1 MNQIA
6 RDEFLHRRRAGIGGS
21 DIAAILGLSKY
32 KTAYDV
38 WLDKRGEAPA
48 EDESDKP
55 WLYWGSVLEDVV
67 AKEYGQRT
75 GSKVQRVNAQLIHP
89 ERDFAV
95 ANIDRAVV
103 NPDIAGRVWWKD
115 GRLTTDRI
123 LECKTAN
130 GFAANLWGEPGSD
143 QVPESYLCQC
153 QWYLGITGA
162 RYADVAVLI
171 GGSDYRTYTIEAMPD
186 LFSDMMS
193 EAEAFWKLVQDGVA
207 PDPQTLADAQARWP
221 QHVAG
226 KTAVASIPTVRA
238 IEELDAIKQQAKALA
253 EREEALKLQ
262 IMAEAQDAEILTD
275 MGTPIATLKT
285 QSATRI
291 DAKALRADHPGIADL
306 YSKTSS
312 SRVLRIKSRKE

>member
-48 EDESDKP
+48 EDDSDKP

-67 AKEYGQRT
+67 AREYGQRT

-89 ERDFAV
+89 EHDFAV

-171 GGSDYRTYTIEAMPD
+171 GGSDYRTYTVEAMPD

-226 KTAVASIPTVRA
+226 KTAVASISTVRA

>member
-6 RDEFLHRRRAGIGGS
+6 RDEFLNRRRAGIGGS
-21 DIAAILGLSKY
+21 DIAAILGLSKF

-38 WLDKRGEAPA
+38 WLDKRGEAPPQDDG
-48 EDESDKP
+48 EKP
-55 WLYWGSVLEDVV
+55 WLYWGAVLEDVV
-67 AKEYGQRT
+67 AKEYGLRT
-75 GSKVQRVNAQLIHP
+75 GSKVQRVNAQLRHP

-103 NPDIAGRVWWKD
+103 NPEIAGRVWWKD

-130 GFAANLWGEPGSD
+130 GFAGNLWGEPGSD
-143 QVPESYLCQC
+143 QVPDAYLCQC

-186 LFSDMMS
+186 LFADMMT
-193 EAEAFWKLVQDGVA
+193 EAEAFWQLVKDGVA

-226 KTAVASIPTVRA
+226 KTATASISTVRA
-238 IEELDAIKQQAKALA
+238 IEELGAIKEQAKALA
-253 EREEALKLQ
+253 EREDALKIQ
-262 IMAEAQDAEILTD
+262 IMTEAQDAEILTD
-275 MGTPIATLKT
+275 MGTPIATLKA

-306 YSKTSS
+306 YSKTTS
-312 SRVLRIKSRKE
+312 SRVLRIKSRKD